1 MLVGHDPDFSDLV
14 ETLTA
19 SPALTMKKG
28 AMLRIDVERPLE
40 PGGGT
45 LVWLVP
51 PALLKPAG

>member
-1 MLVGHDPDFSDLV
+1 MP
-14 ETLTA
+14 
-19 SPALTMKKG
+19 
-28 AMLRIDVERPLE
+28 RIDVDRPLE